1 MLSIVEPK
9 VTIIKPSPLLF
20 KTTKRSKCKVACPQE
35 LVTHHHQLPK
45 VLSPSAFSG

>member
-1 MLSIVEPK
+1 MLNIVETK
-9 VTIIKPSPLLF
+9 SHNNKTFSFTF
-20 KTTKRSKCKVACPQE
+20 KTTKRSKCKAACPQE